1 MTDRPASGG
10 KHRRPCSFCTVH
22 PADLRD
28 LETGK
33 DWCLGCA
40 KSLILAGDAI
50 TDYEEFD
57 EGDRYKH
64 LLADHGS
71 GLFTRFRSS
80 DDD

>member
-1 MTDRPASGG
+1 MTERQAARG

-28 LETGK
+28 LDTGD

-40 KSLILAGDAI
+40 RSLILAGDAI
-50 TDYEEFD
+50 THYEEFD
-57 EGDRYKH
+57 EGHRYKS
-64 LLADHGS
+64 LLDEHGA

-80 DDD
+80 DD